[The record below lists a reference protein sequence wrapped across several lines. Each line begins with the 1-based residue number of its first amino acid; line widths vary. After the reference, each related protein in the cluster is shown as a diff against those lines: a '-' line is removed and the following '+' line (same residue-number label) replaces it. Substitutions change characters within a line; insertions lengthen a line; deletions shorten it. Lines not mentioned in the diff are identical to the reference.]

1 MVDKKH
7 LEEEAKATLEQA
19 KGALK
24 ETAGGILANPA
35 LAAEGQA
42 ERELG
47 EELKRDERR
56 RTASQPD

>member
-1 MVDKKH
+1 MVDRKH
-7 LEEEAKATLEQA
+7 LEEEAKATVEQA

-24 ETAGGILANPA
+24 ETAGGILGNPA

-47 EELKRDERR
+47 DEHKRDERR
-56 RTASQPD
+56 RSGLK